1 MNKATIRAFLEAF
14 AIGDAY
20 GKATELGGLISGEHG
35 IGRGKMEYL
44 AEMVGPVNMRLMEGI
59 KHTFDPNMILNPGKV
74 CYTL

>member
-1 MNKATIRAFLEAF
+1 MDPEEFKRQVAAFMKRAY
-14 AIGDAY
+14 D
-20 GKATELGGLISGEHG
+20 KATELGGLISGEHG